1 MDSAKLEGAKQMIE
15 LPIVSISRFEKGF
28 VVLKEKCKLIVISTI
43 LLVFTSLSFASM
55 LVNTLITTPSLSSVL
70 ESISVES
77 LLSAI
82 MYRV

>member
-1 MDSAKLEGAKQMIE
+1 MESAKVEGAKQTIE

-43 LLVFTSLSFASM
+43 LLVFTSLSFATI
-55 LVNTLITTPSLSSVL
+55 LVNTLITTPSLSSVS
-70 ESISVES
+70 ESVSVDS

-82 MYRV
+82 MYRI